1 VVYQLAVPPG
11 RSSVEAVKVFTAA
24 DGVGVCPDFDGAG
37 AGWEPDWEAG
47 CQSNKVSKRKYF
59 VFHNRQPNNL
69 CQTVSVTTKT
79 IEFDNFEFL
88 FPLKV

>member
-37 AGWEPDWEAG
+37 AGWEAG
-47 CQSNKVSKRKYF
+47 CQSNEVSKGKYF
-59 VFHNRQPNNL
+59 VSH
-69 CQTVSVTTKT
+69 S
-79 IEFDNFEFL
+79 
-88 FPLKV
+88 